1 MSTIIIMAGGTASG
15 KTSIAAEFAQK
26 HKCLII
32 HHDRYYKDIL
42 FPPDANF
49 DEPDALDNTLL
60 AEHLKNSKLEMQLS
74 YPSTIS
80 QPIDDYGIPSECNL
94 KT

>member
-42 FPPDANF
+42 FHQMQ
-49 DEPDALDNTLL
+49 TLM
-60 AEHLKNSKLEMQLS
+60 NRT
-74 YPSTIS
+74 P
-80 QPIDDYGIPSECNL
+80 
-94 KT
+94 

>member
-49 DEPDALDNTLL
+49 DEPDAL
-60 AEHLKNSKLEMQLS
+60 
-74 YPSTIS
+74 
-80 QPIDDYGIPSECNL
+80 
-94 KT
+94 